1 MNLPF
6 RLSDE
11 NDLEL
16 CLKYGRIFVWLQ
28 AAATLFMLANTVT
41 VLFHAVLLALL
52 AVTLLLVHKLWEKCA
67 VRVVCRV
74 LVGLM
79 MPLLLLFIADIAV
92 AVIGNGSAP
101 QSATWAGVVVLGA
114 WPLTALMPAA
124 FAMAARRGR
133 YDRVVL
139 CLYQTVALICA
150 AIGVFAVPDAIVW
163 LWDNDK
169 VRYVW
174 FGLVAAATIMSW
186 LCSLIDP
193 ERAARRAKKKGSA
206 AEKKEDPAGKEGENT
221 VSKNEKAAATVVCPH
236 CGASNTP
243 ADDDRRVCAFCGRSF
258 DDK

>member
-1 MNLPF
+1 MDLPF

-41 VLFHAVLLALL
+41 VLFHTVLLALL
-52 AVTLLLVHKLWEKCA
+52 AVTLLLVHKLWEKRA

-92 AVIGNGSAP
+92 AVIGSGSAP
-101 QSATWAGVVVLGA
+101 QQATWAGVVVLGA

-124 FAMAARRGR
+124 FAMAARRGGR

-150 AIGVFAVPDAIVW
+150 AIGVFAVPGAIVW

-193 ERAARRAKKKGSA
+193 DRAARRAARKERKEKREKSKK
-206 AEKKEDPAGKEGENT
+206 
-221 VSKNEKAAATVVCPH
+221 
-236 CGASNTP
+236 
-243 ADDDRRVCAFCGRSF
+243 
-258 DDK
+258 